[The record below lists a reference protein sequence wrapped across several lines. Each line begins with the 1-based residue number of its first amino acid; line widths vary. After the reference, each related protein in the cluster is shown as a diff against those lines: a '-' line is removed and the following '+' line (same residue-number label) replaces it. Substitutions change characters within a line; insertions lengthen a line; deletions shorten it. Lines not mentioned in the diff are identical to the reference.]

1 MPVICSEEIFRQT
14 KNISNNSNTL
24 IMASQTQKNE
34 GQIAGRIMEI
44 LMPKKI
50 SEKTTLRELVMEVWD
65 GNYSNPF
72 VFTAKNDRMKQI
84 EQFKVNDWVIVTYK
98 FTGRKVQREGEIARY
113 YNSVEILTIIKG

>member
-1 MPVICSEEIFRQT
+1 
-14 KNISNNSNTL
+14 
-24 IMASQTQKNE
+24 
-34 GQIAGRIMEI
+34 
-44 LMPKKI
+44 MPKKI
-50 SEKTTLRELVMEVWD
+50 SEKTTIRELIMEVWD